1 MEHSARARLA
11 WYGAKA
17 LEGIGLLVVLI
28 GVFASV
34 QLGLREEGLQS
45 MAIEFR
51 ALGVG
56 GALFLAGWLLE
67 RALSRAR

>member
-1 MEHSARARLA
+1 VARWA

-17 LEGIGLLVVLI
+17 LEGLGLLVVLV

-51 ALGVG
+51 ALGLG
-56 GALFLAGWLLE
+56 GGMFLAGWLLE
-67 RALSRAR
+67 RALARAP